1 MPEQHFLAKA
11 PERRATLV
19 GSPDSRALLMF
30 EVSLWQE
37 LEQQAERHG
46 LRAVPS
52 AIATHDNPLGI
63 EPLTRRAP
71 VGARHYLRLHSGQIL
86 WLR

>member
-37 LEQQAERHG
+37 VEQ
-46 LRAVPS
+46 
-52 AIATHDNPLGI
+52 
-63 EPLTRRAP
+63 
-71 VGARHYLRLHSGQIL
+71 
-86 WLR
+86 